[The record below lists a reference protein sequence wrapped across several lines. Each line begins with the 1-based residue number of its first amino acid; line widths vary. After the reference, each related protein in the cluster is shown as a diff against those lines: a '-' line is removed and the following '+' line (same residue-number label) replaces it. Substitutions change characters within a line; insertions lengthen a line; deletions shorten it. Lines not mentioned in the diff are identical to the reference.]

1 MVKKHMKNTKKR
13 TIKEIKNDI
22 LKMVEDDDFLEM
34 IEKEIDGQGSIYISK
49 EYIGYGAVVIVLN
62 RRKDG

>member
-1 MVKKHMKNTKKR
+1 MAKKHMKKR

-22 LKMVEDDDFLEM
+22 LKMVEGDDFLEM

-49 EYIGYGAVVIVLN
+49 EYIGYEAVVIVLN